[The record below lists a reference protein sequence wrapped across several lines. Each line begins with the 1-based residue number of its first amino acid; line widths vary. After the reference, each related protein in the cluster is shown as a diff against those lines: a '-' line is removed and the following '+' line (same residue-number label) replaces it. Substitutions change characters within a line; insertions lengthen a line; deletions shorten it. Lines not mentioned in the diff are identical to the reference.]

1 MSSKS
6 ETTIPVSKD
15 TRKKVQSLKRGGEHY
30 DDLLQKMAEQYDP
43 ERQAT
48 GVNA

>member
-15 TRKKVQSLKRGGEHY
+15 TRKRVKACKRAGEHY
-30 DDLLQKMAEQYDP
+30 DDLLQKMVNQYEP
-43 ERQAT
+43 ESVE
-48 GVNA
+48 VNA

>member
-15 TRKKVQSLKRGGEHY
+15 TRKMVQSLKRGGEHY
-30 DDLLQKMAEQYDP
+30 DDLLQKMADQYEP
-43 ERQAT
+43 GAG